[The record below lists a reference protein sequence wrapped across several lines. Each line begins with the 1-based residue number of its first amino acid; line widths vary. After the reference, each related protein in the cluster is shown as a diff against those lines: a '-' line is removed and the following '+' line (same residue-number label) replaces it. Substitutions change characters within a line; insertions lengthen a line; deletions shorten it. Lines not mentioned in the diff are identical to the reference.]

1 MVCGKLGLVL
11 VLLVAVSLA
20 EEDLDRDVL
29 TEDEE
34 GVVEEDMSLYTRF
47 LKQILK
53 HVLHPRYSSQA
64 YLVFRRKVLIYGF
77 IFFPGTAPSCTEC

>member
-1 MVCGKLGLVL
+1 MVSGKLGVVL
-11 VLLVAVSLA
+11 VLLVAVTLA

-47 LKQILK
+47 LQ
-53 HVLHPRYSSQA
+53 Q
-64 YLVFRRKVLIYGF
+64 
-77 IFFPGTAPSCTEC
+77 T

>member
-34 GVVEEDMSLYTRF
+34 GVVEEDMSLYTR
-47 LKQILK
+47 LLIQKPKQ
-53 HVLHPRYSSQA
+53 S
-64 YLVFRRKVLIYGF
+64 
-77 IFFPGTAPSCTEC
+77 